1 MAALKPLSIPN
12 VVVVHCHD
20 LGRWLPV
27 YGRLS
32 VDAPNISSLAEKAFV
47 FDSAFSTAPL
57 CTPAR
62 SSIFTG
68 LSPHENGLMGLTH
81 DGWTYKEDIRTLP
94 EYVGDLG
101 ATSYLFGLQHE
112 DFDGRTLGYTEVH
125 GLGFLPRALEV
136 SKLFSRWIKVRE
148 ATEPFLAVVGMWEVH
163 RPWPDEDYD
172 AFDLSAVEVPP
183 YLPDNEHTRRDL
195 AGFYGAIRQLD
206 KAVGEVIEA
215 IDSSNHADNTIVVF
229 TTDHGAAFP
238 RAKGTL
244 YDPGVEVSLI
254 VRPITSQRARA
265 MRVGNIA
272 SHIDIAP
279 SIVELMGG
287 DPATVPGDGR
297 SFAPL
302 VGNGGVFDGHKE
314 VFLEKTFHDRYD
326 PLRAVRT
333 DKYKYIRSYS
343 DQEWASLATDLEL
356 SETRKGLPDGY
367 QESRKS
373 EELYYLPDDP
383 DELNDLIGEPDYE
396 AIRASL
402 AGILDAWMEKTGD
415 PLLEGLIHPP
425 REPRSSRSS

>member
-1 MAALKPLSIPN
+1 MEDAKPSNIPN
-12 VVVVHCHD
+12 VVLVHCHD

-32 VDAPNISSLAEKAFV
+32 VDAPNISSLAEKSFV

-62 SSIFTG
+62 SAIFTG

-81 DGWTYKEDIRTLP
+81 DGWTYNEEIRTLP

-101 ATSYLFGLQHE
+101 VASYLFGLQHE
-112 DFDGRTLGYTEVH
+112 DFDARTLGYTEVH

-136 SKLFSRWIKVRE
+136 SKLFSRWLKVQQVKK
-148 ATEPFLAVVGMWEVH
+148 PFLAVVGMWEVH
-163 RPWPDEDYD
+163 RPWPNEDYD
-172 AFDLSAVEVPP
+172 SFDLSAVEVPP

-215 IDSSNHADNTIVVF
+215 IDSSKHADNTIVVF

-254 VRPITSQRARA
+254 VRPITSQRDRA
-265 MRVGNIA
+265 MRVNNIA

-287 DPATVPGDGR
+287 NPASVAGDGR

-302 VGNGGVFDGHKE
+302 VGDGGVFDGHEE

-326 PLRAVRT
+326 PLRAIRT

-343 DQEWASLATDLEL
+343 DHAWASLATDLEL

-367 QESRKS
+367 QESRKP
-373 EELYYLPDDP
+373 EELYCLSDDP
-383 DELNDLIGEPDYE
+383 HEINDLIGQPGYE
-396 AIRASL
+396 EIRANL
-402 AGILDAWMEKTGD
+402 AGSLDAWMEKTND
-415 PLLEGLIHPP
+415 PLLEGIIHAPP
-425 REPRSSRSS
+425 APAKSE